1 MTSQREWQMANV
13 RDQIAARYSA
23 DDAPWSA
30 ATGDLAHAILER
42 ALSMPL
48 AELRAFVASTA
59 NGADLSATGDGALSS
74 MVQMARIALL

>member
-1 MTSQREWQMANV
+1 MFEIKSL
-13 RDQIAARYSA
+13 
-23 DDAPWSA
+23 P
-30 ATGDLAHAILER
+30 AILPTMRLGLRLLETW
-42 ALSMPL
+42 LTPL